1 MPESKTVK
9 LKVVTPFA
17 FYHDGVT
24 RTEYVG
30 GVQDVPGDAAA
41 VALKE
46 KWAIPSTKADLKGE
60 GDLKEK

>member
-1 MPESKTVK
+1 MANPSAVK

-24 RTEYVG
+24 RTEYAA
-30 GVQDVPGDAAA
+30 GVHDIPAAAAA

-46 KWAIPSTKADLKGE
+46 KWAVPPTKKDLEGE
-60 GDLKEK
+60 GDDKEE

>member
-1 MPESKTVK
+1 MADSKVVK

-24 RTEYVG
+24 RTEYVE
-30 GVQDVPGDAAA
+30 GVQDVPEDAAK

-46 KWAIPSTKADLKGE
+46 KWAVASTKKDLE
-60 GDLKEK
+60 GGDAPEEK